1 MRIGPDETSPSRSG
15 RKRGMESR
23 RQAVKAFVGT
33 SSRFFVS
40 LAAGEKKNGHREP
53 SRRPC
58 DRASLVSN
66 ATPTSSQERCRPVGA
81 ITMAIGRREG
91 CQRRER
97 RLQLSL
103 ARSLARQRQRN
114 GDCSYLISVRFGSP
128 SPPPLSVYFPSH
140 PYLGLLDDRFL
151 DPRGFHV

>member
-58 DRASLVSN
+58 DRASLVAN
-66 ATPTSSQERCRPVGA
+66 ATLTSSQERCRPVGA
-81 ITMAIGRREG
+81 ITMSIGRREG

-103 ARSLARQRQRN
+103 ARSSATTKRRLLVSHIGPLRLAFSSSALRVF
-114 GDCSYLISVRFGSP
+114 SL
-128 SPPPLSVYFPSH
+128 PPLPG
-140 PYLGLLDDRFL
+140 P
-151 DPRGFHV
+151 P